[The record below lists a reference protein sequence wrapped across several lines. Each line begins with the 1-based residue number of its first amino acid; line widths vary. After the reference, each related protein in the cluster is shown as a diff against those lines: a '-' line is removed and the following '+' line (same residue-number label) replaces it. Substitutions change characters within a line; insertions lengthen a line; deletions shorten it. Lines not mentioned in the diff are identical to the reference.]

1 MGEAILALLGG
12 TLFIPLA
19 VAYLVVL
26 ASGLVMLF
34 VETGRGGHSGDM
46 ARE

>member
-1 MGEAILALLGG
+1 MDLPILTLLGG

-19 VAYLVVL
+19 VAYLIAV
-26 ASGLVMLF
+26 ATGLVALYL
-34 VETGRGGHSGDM
+34 ECGRSGRM